1 MNIIYLLLPLALI
14 LGSSFALAFIASTRS
29 GQFDDL
35 ETPAH
40 LILIEDDLTV
50 SLENNSISEN
60 KKGKMKRTRTKTRL

>member
-40 LILIEDDLTV
+40 RILIEDDLTV
-50 SLENNSISEN
+50 SLANNSISEN
-60 KKGKMKRTRTKTRL
+60 KKGKMK

>member
-14 LGSSFALAFIASTRS
+14 LGCSFALAFIASTRS

-40 LILIEDDLTV
+40 RILIDDDLAV
-50 SLENNSISEN
+50 SLANNSISEN
-60 KKGKMKRTRTKTRL
+60 KKGKMK